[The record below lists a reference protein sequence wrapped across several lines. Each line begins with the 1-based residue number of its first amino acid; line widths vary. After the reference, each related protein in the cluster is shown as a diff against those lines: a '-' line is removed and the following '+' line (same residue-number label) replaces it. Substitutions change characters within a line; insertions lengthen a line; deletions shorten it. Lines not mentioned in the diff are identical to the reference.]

1 MKNIVFFLSLFLI
14 SCSQTEKIQAD
25 LILKNGRF
33 FTADDNY
40 QQVTAIAI
48 SADTILA
55 LGSDTDITRFA
66 GENTRIIDLN
76 GAFAMPGFIE
86 GHGHFLSLGESL
98 QNLNLLHTSSW
109 QQVVEIVK
117 SKAQAARP
125 GEWIEGRGWHQEK
138 WNQDPGITVNGY
150 PYHDALSAVTP
161 DNPVVLYH
169 ASGHGLIANAAAMKL
184 AGISRETPDPAGGR
198 IVRDAKG
205 NAAGVFEENAMAL
218 IDKPYSDWKNRR
230 PESERQADLI
240 KTATMAAEKCLS
252 LGITSFQDAASSFWE
267 LRQLKGMA
275 ESGKLPVRLWAMVF
289 QPSESEL
296 PELKNYPQIGI
307 AKGHFTCRA
316 VKAYF
321 DGALGSYGA
330 WLLNE
335 YNDKPGFTGQNTTPT
350 DTIRML
356 AKACLDNN
364 LQLCVHAIGD
374 RANREVLDI
383 YESTFKA
390 TGKNGERWRI
400 EHAQH
405 IDTAD
410 IPRFGRLGVIAA
422 MQAIHCTSDAP
433 FVVKRLGEQR
443 ARTGA
448 YAWRSLLDSGAN
460 IANGTD
466 TPVEEADPLPCLYAS
481 ITRKRT
487 DTGLEFYP
495 EQSMTRRE
503 ALLSYT
509 LWNAHAAFEEKE
521 KGSLSPGKLADIVV
535 LSENLLECAPETLL
549 KAEVLKTIVGGKV
562 VFQR

>member
-109 QQVVEIVK
+109 QQVVEMVK

>member
-487 DTGLEFYP
+487 DTGLEFHP

>member
-1 MKNIVFFLSLFLI
+1 MKIFAFFLSLFLI
-14 SCSQTEKIQAD
+14 SCSQTEKTHAN

-33 FTADDNY
+33 FTADENY
-40 QQVTAIAI
+40 QQITAIAV

-55 LGSDTDITRFA
+55 LGSDNDIIKYA
-66 GENTRIIDLN
+66 GDNTQIIDLN

-109 QQVVEIVK
+109 QEIVEMVK
-117 SKAQAARP
+117 SKVQSAQP

-138 WNQDPGITVNGY
+138 WNQEPGITVNGY
-150 PYHDALSAVTP
+150 PYHDALSAVSS

-184 AGISRETPDPAGGR
+184 AGISSETTDPAGGR
-198 IVRDAKG
+198 IVRDVKG
-205 NAAGVFEENAMAL
+205 NAIGVFEENAMAL
-218 IDKPYSDWKNRR
+218 IDKPYSEWKNRR

-240 KTATMAAEKCLS
+240 KTATIAAEKCLS
-252 LGITSFQDAASSFWE
+252 LGITSFQDAASSLWE
-267 LRQLKGMA
+267 LRQLRTMA
-275 ESGKLPVRLWAMVF
+275 ESGKLPVRIWAMIF
-289 QPSESEL
+289 QPSENEL

-307 AKGHFTCRA
+307 ASGHFTCRA

-335 YNDKPGFTGQNTTPT
+335 YSDKPGFTGQNTTPT

-383 YESTFKA
+383 YESTFNS
-390 TGKNGERWRI
+390 TGKKGDRWRI

-433 FVVKRLGEQR
+433 FVVKRLGEYR

-448 YAWRSLLDSGAN
+448 YAWRSLLDSGAR

-495 EQSMTRRE
+495 EQSMTRKE

-509 LWNAHAAFEEKE
+509 LWNAYAAFEEKE
-521 KGSLSPGKLADIVV
+521 KGSLTPGKLADIVV

-549 KAEVLKTIVGGKV
+549 KAEVLRTIVGGKV